1 MFKSRAWWL
10 VLLASVAMFLP
21 VGRCGAAP
29 ADGVQ
34 PVILIPPFETAGSRS
49 MRGLGMSGMNANDDA
64 RGVLEDILVNKHMK
78 VVERERVEAVLKEAE
93 FSGKSTMADQE
104 KAVKMGKMLGANVL
118 AMGTVLNVSS
128 ETQQS
133 SGYGVRTRKT
143 TVKASVRIRVVD
155 IASGEI
161 GYSRVCNAQQ
171 SYDSSTNGGF
181 SAAPNGANFEVVKAA
196 INQVS
201 HDDAFFSA
209 LRKVSGGAPVASS
222 ETGDDSSA
230 SKPKPKPDTEKTVE
244 VSFEPTPAKCDVLI
258 DGEYRGTTPLKL
270 KLPIQ
275 KTKITIRKAGFEPW
289 EATMT
294 PSENVKK
301 VNPELGA
308 AIAK

>member
-1 MFKSRAWWL
+1 MSRFGGWGYA
-10 VLLASVAMFLP
+10 VLAVVAMFLSA
-21 VGRCGAAP
+21 VKCDGAP
-29 ADGVQ
+29 ADGAVQ
-34 PVILIPPFETAGSRS
+34 PVILIPPFESANSR
-49 MRGLGMSGMNANDDA
+49 MSHFAVASNSNDDA

-78 VVERERVEAVLKEAE
+78 VVERQRVDAVLKEAE

-118 AMGTVLNVSS
+118 AMGTILNVSS

-161 GYSRVCNAQQ
+161 GYSHVFNSQQ

-181 SAAPNGANFEVVKAA
+181 SATANSATFEVVKAA

-201 HDDAFFSA
+201 RDDAFFTA

-222 ETGDDSSA
+222 DGGDDSSA
-230 SKPKPKPDTEKTVE
+230 AKAKSDDGKSVE

-270 KLPIQ
+270 QLPV
-275 KTKITIRKAGFEPW
+275 KKSVKITIRKAGFEPW

-294 PSENVKK
+294 PSDSMKK

-308 AIAK
+308 VKGK

>member
-1 MFKSRAWWL
+1 MSKSRAWWL
-10 VLLASVAMFLP
+10 VLLALVAMFLP
-21 VGRCGAAP
+21 AVKTGAAP

-34 PVILIPPFETAGSRS
+34 PVILIPPFETARS
-49 MRGLGMSGMNANDDA
+49 SSAMRGFGMSGMNANDDA

-78 VVERERVEAVLKEAE
+78 VVERERVDAVLKEAE

-181 SAAPNGANFEVVKAA
+181 SATPNGASFEVVKAA

-201 HDDAFFSA
+201 RDDAFFSA
-209 LRKVSGGAPVASS
+209 LRKVSGAAAAKSS
-222 ETGDDSSA
+222 DSADDSTT
-230 SKPKPKPDTEKTVE
+230 SKPKADGEKTVE

-270 KLPIQ
+270 TLPV
-275 KTKITIRKAGFEPW
+275 KKSVKITIRKSGFEPW

-308 AIAK
+308 VKGK

>member
-1 MFKSRAWWL
+1 MA
-10 VLLASVAMFLP
+10 VVAMFLSA
-21 VGRCGAAP
+21 VKCDGAP
-29 ADGVQ
+29 ADGAAQ
-34 PVILIPPFETAGSRS
+34 PVILIPPFETASS
-49 MRGLGMSGMNANDDA
+49 HARGFGVSNNANDDA

-78 VVERERVEAVLKEAE
+78 VVERQRVDAVLKEAE

-118 AMGTVLNVSS
+118 AMGTILNVSS

-133 SGYGVRTRKT
+133 NGYGVRTRKT

-161 GYSRVCNAQQ
+161 SYSRVCNAQQ

-181 SAAPNGANFEVVKAA
+181 GATASSSNFEVVKAA

-201 HDDAFFSA
+201 HDDALFSA
-209 LRKVSGGAPVASS
+209 LRKVSGGSAVAPS
-222 ETGDDSSA
+222 ESGDESTA
-230 SKPKPKPDTEKTVE
+230 SKPKTNDEKTVE

-270 KLPIQ
+270 KLPV
-275 KTKITIRKAGFEPW
+275 KKMKITIRKAGFEPW
-289 EATMT
+289 EATLT
-294 PSENVKK
+294 PSDSVKK
-301 VNPELGA
+301 VNPELGTA
-308 AIAK
+308 AGK